1 MRMSWNRIIAATR
14 SLITTTTSSRNAFL
28 PSEVPHCL
36 GGGVEEGCCAL
47 LCNVTSCPIA
57 LTMKT
62 PELPICKK
70 NLFPSLSPSP
80 SFLFLLAATFLI
92 PQKVEKEP
100 KEALNIDQVCPAVMK
115 KTSESTLITTRN
127 NTNTTYLTREG

>member
-1 MRMSWNRIIAATR
+1 MNTSELLIAK
-14 SLITTTTSSRNAFL
+14 
-28 PSEVPHCL
+28 
-36 GGGVEEGCCAL
+36 
-47 LCNVTSCPIA
+47 
-57 LTMKT
+57 KT
-62 PELPICKK
+62 LSVILHP
-70 NLFPSLSPSP
+70 SPSP
-80 SFLFLLAATFLI
+80 SFLFLLAATLI